1 MPNFGDKIKDT
12 LAFKSFAGEL
22 PTTSTINHI
31 PLNQI
36 CVRYQ
41 NKYINNIDKH
51 NSLKN
56 SIKANGLIEPIIVIE
71 IDSYLTKNDNDEEN
85 EYLRKRKEKGCEY
98 FISSGHRRF
107 KAYASV
113 AMGKDYYTDADLEEL
128 YTDAFDEKYNEWK
141 NRPIDLNNIFSE
153 EETSWFEIPAKII
166 SDENED
172 AVYNDSNTTQREIT
186 AFEIIDNSMDEMK
199 NNGTWEQLI
208 EKIKSERVNSMT
220 DRAVRDNVK
229 NLIANGILEEPNSKK
244 IEELRAVLLN
254 VDAKYIPGL
263 DGPLNK
269 EIAAYIMERKQRNV
283 SASSVNYTRKIIE
296 KFSKDM
302 IQTIYDGHMSF
313 REAKELLSTYDTID
327 EESVIKKI
335 REGTFTPEKSGPK
348 YNKIKYSERQLIDFI
363 YDIKNGKRTAEEVI
377 ALIEQN

>member
-1 MPNFGDKIKDT
+1 MDIRTQTQSDSRILNNICLDEIDPSPYYPFNIKD
-12 LAFKSFAGEL
+12 
-22 PTTSTINHI
+22 
-31 PLNQI
+31 
-36 CVRYQ
+36 
-41 NKYINNIDKH
+41 
-51 NSLKN
+51 
-56 SIKANGLIEPIIVIE
+56 
-71 IDSYLTKNDNDEEN
+71 DEEMN
-85 EYLRKRKEKGCEY
+85 DLIKSIEMYGMLTPGVVRQKEGGRFELV
-98 FISSGHRRF
+98 SGHRRF

-229 NLIANGILEEPNSKK
+229 NLIANGILEEPSSKK

-254 VDAKYIPGL
+254 VDAKYT
-263 DGPLNK
+263 
-269 EIAAYIMERKQRNV
+269 
-283 SASSVNYTRKIIE
+283 NY
-296 KFSKDM
+296 
-302 IQTIYDGHMSF
+302 
-313 REAKELLSTYDTID
+313 
-327 EESVIKKI
+327 
-335 REGTFTPEKSGPK
+335 
-348 YNKIKYSERQLIDFI
+348 NLID
-363 YDIKNGKRTAEEVI
+363 
-377 ALIEQN
+377 L